1 MSTTSTPPST
11 PPAASSA
18 APSPTSTG
26 GPEEPGFEDLARAVD
41 EAAEAVAKL
50 DDPAAREAAEAL
62 RAAVEAAHK
71 QALVTMVRRLRE
83 HPQAR
88 EVLFELVDDP
98 LVHLLLSLHGIIRPD
113 PQTAATQ
120 ALQRI
125 RPQLQSHGGDVEL
138 VRVEPG
144 PDGTAGTA
152 WVRFSGACTG
162 GSMEAL
168 TLREGVERALL
179 AVPQLARVAEEPARP
194 GPTLIPLAMPKRR
207 DVTHEPGWVKT
218 SKVEDVPEGRV
229 TAMTLVTAS
238 DGEQDVIVVRIG
250 DRMTAYKD
258 ACAHQGLPLAD
269 GLLDVTAG
277 TLTCRWHGFC
287 YDALSGDCMSAPG
300 ATLEQL
306 PLRVDDGHVWVKAG
320 S

>member
-1 MSTTSTPPST
+1 MSTTSTTPSA
-11 PPAASSA
+11 PADGPAGQPAAE
-18 APSPTSTG
+18 PT
-26 GPEEPGFEDLARAVD
+26 FEDLARAVD
-41 EAAEAVAKL
+41 EAADAVATL
-50 DDPAAREAAEAL
+50 DDPVARDAAEAL
-62 RAAVEAAHK
+62 RAAVEAAHR
-71 QALVTMVRRLRE
+71 QALVTVVRRLRE

-98 LVHLLLSLHGIIRPD
+98 LVHLLFSLHGIIRPD

-144 PDGTAGTA
+144 PGGTGTA
-152 WVRFSGACTG
+152 WVRYSGACTG

-179 AVPQLARVAEEPARP
+179 AVPQLTRVAEEPAKP

-218 SKVEDVPEGRV
+218 SQVEDVPDGAV

-250 DRMTAYKD
+250 DRLTAYKD

-306 PLRVDDGHVWVKAG
+306 PLRVEDGHVWVRAG

>member
-1 MSTTSTPPST
+1 MSTTASLPSE
-11 PPAASSA
+11 P
-18 APSPTSTG
+18 
-26 GPEEPGFEDLARAVD
+26 EPGFEELAQAVD
-41 EAAEAVAKL
+41 DAAKAVAAL
-50 DDPAAREAAEAL
+50 DDPAARQAAEAL
-62 RAAVEAAHK
+62 RDAVEAAHR
-71 QALVTMVRRLRE
+71 QALVTVVRRLRE
-83 HPQAR
+83 DPQTR

-98 LVHLLLSLHGIIRPD
+98 LVHLLLSLHGIVRPD
-113 PQTAATQ
+113 PMTAGTQ

-125 RPQLQSHGGDVEL
+125 RPQLQSHGGDAEL
-138 VRVEPG
+138 VRVEAGPG
-144 PDGTAGTA
+144 GGTA
-152 WVRFSGACTG
+152 WVRYEGACTG

-179 AVPQLARVAEEPARP
+179 AVPQLARVAEEPTRP
-194 GPTLIPLAMPKRR
+194 GPTLIPLAMPRRR

-218 SKVEDVPEGRV
+218 SALADVPDGKV
-229 TAMTLVTAS
+229 TPMRLVTAS
-238 DGEQDVIVVRIG
+238 DGEQDVVVVRLG

-269 GLLDVTAG
+269 GLLDATAG

-287 YDALSGDCMSAPG
+287 YDALSGECMSASG